1 MKTSHGKLALLGCAL
16 MMAFLL
22 FMPMRAGQ
30 EDELELTPKAL
41 KMSVGDSYVL
51 RCMLG
56 SEDTAQRVSFTT
68 SDSRVATIDLD
79 GTVHA
84 LAPGEAVIAAFAS
97 GGAHDETQVQVAG
110 VPMTELSLSA
120 GEVLLEKGQYSGL
133 RVSYN
138 ADATDTRLQWLSSD
152 EDVARV
158 DASGRIE
165 AVGGGE
171 AFVSVVSANGLRASA
186 RVFVDV
192 KGEAVHISPEGLTL
206 GVGAQVPLKLSFLP
220 TDCTDRAL
228 RWVSSDTAVL
238 TVDENGVLSARGEGT
253 AFVTVL
259 TEDALTAAMEV
270 KVEAAPSDIQLD
282 PARAALERGD
292 TLQMQLM
299 FLEADGSV
307 DESDHLTVWSSSDT
321 SVASVDQNGLATALK
336 SGECR
341 IQATADGMTVECRL
355 TVTVSIQEIT
365 LDQQEIY
372 LLAEETREPIQ
383 LRWRISPADAD
394 DPSISFS
401 SNNTQVANVSKDGLV
416 SMTGGYGTAVIT
428 ASAASGASADF
439 IVNVVTKLPET
450 QTETAWSDVEEADEA
465 ARNVAPYEDV
475 YRQLYGDQAASTPEL
490 NTSALG

>member
-1 MKTSHGKLALLGCAL
+1 MV
-16 MMAFLL
+16 
-22 FMPMRAGQ
+22 
-30 EDELELTPKAL
+30 LTPKAL

-51 RCMLG
+51 RCVLG
-56 SEDTAQRVSFTT
+56 SEDTDQKVSFDS
-68 SDSRVATIDLD
+68 SDSRVASIDRD

-84 LAPGEAVIAAFAS
+84 LASGEAVITALAS
-97 GGAHDETQVQVAG
+97 GGAHDEMQVQVVG
-110 VPMTELSLSA
+110 VPMTELNLSA
-120 GEVLLEKGQYSGL
+120 SEVLLEKGQYSGL

-152 EDVARV
+152 ESVVRV

-171 AFVSVVSANGLRASA
+171 AYVSVVAANGLRASA

-192 KGEAVHISPEGLTL
+192 KGEAVHISPEDLTL

-228 RWVSSDTAVL
+228 RWLSSDTKVL
-238 TVDENGVLSARGEGT
+238 TVDENGLLSACGEGT

-270 KVEAAPSDIQLD
+270 RVEAAPSDLQLD

-299 FLEADGSV
+299 FLEDDGSV
-307 DESDHLTVWSSSDT
+307 DESDHLTVWSSSD
-321 SVASVDQNGLATALK
+321 SSIASVDQNGLVTALK

-341 IQATADGMTVECRL
+341 IQATADGMTAECRL
-355 TVTVSIQEIT
+355 TVAVSIQEII
-365 LDQQEIY
+365 LDQQEVY
-372 LLAEETREPIQ
+372 LLAEGTGTPIQ
-383 LRWRISPADAD
+383 LKWRISPADAD
-394 DPSISFS
+394 DPSVSFS

-439 IVNVVTKLPET
+439 IVNVVTALPEM
-450 QTETAWSDVEEADEA
+450 QTEPAQGEIEEATETTE
-465 ARNVAPYEDV
+465 NIAPYEDV
-475 YRQLYGDQAASTPEL
+475 YRQLYGNQAASTPEL
-490 NTSALG
+490 NTDALG